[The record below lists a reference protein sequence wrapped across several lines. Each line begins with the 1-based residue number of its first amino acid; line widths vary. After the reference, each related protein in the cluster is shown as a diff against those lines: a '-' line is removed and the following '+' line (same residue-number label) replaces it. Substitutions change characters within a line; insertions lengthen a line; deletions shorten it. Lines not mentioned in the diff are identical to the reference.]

1 MPRVGLVVNPAAG
14 RDIRRLTGGA
24 SVVDDYAKRRVADCV
39 LEGLTAVADPPT
51 VRLMPDRSGIAD
63 HVLAEAPDELE
74 AEALEIPL
82 ERSAA
87 DTRRAAARFR
97 EDGVEAVVVLGGD
110 GTTRDVAGEIGSVPV
125 VAVSTGTNNVVPSAV
140 DGTVAGVAAA
150 LVATGTVPAADV
162 AGRHGWIEARAETPN
177 GEKRLAALA
186 AAEVSSRSFIG
197 SRALLEPDDLVG
209 GVVSRAHPGDI
220 GLPAVAGAL
229 EPLAPDDPGG
239 VALRLTD
246 PEDAPRTARAALAP
260 GVVATVG
267 IESVE
272 RIGPD
277 DPVRFE
283 VPDGVVGADGEREL
297 ELTDAT
303 VEFRVRADGPRLVD
317 VDATLSAGSEAGA
330 FALEAA
336 DRPPASED

>member
-1 MPRVGLVVNPAAG
+1 MDRVGLVVNPAAG

-39 LEGLTAVADPPT
+39 LEGLTAVADPLA

-63 HVLAEAPDELE
+63 HVLEEAPDELE
-74 AEALEIPL
+74 AAALEMSV
-82 ERSAA
+82 ENTAA
-87 DTRRAAARFR
+87 DTRRAAAQFR
-97 EDGVEAVVVLGGD
+97 KQGVGAVVVLGGD
-110 GTTRDVAGEIGSVPV
+110 GTTRDVASEIGSVPV

-150 LVATGTVPAADV
+150 LLATDVVPAADV
-162 AGRHGWIEARAETPN
+162 TERHGVVEARAETPN
-177 GEKRLAALA
+177 GERNLSALA

-197 SRALLEPDDLVG
+197 SRALLDPGDLRG

-229 EPLAPDDPGG
+229 EPVAPAAPGG

-246 PEDAPRTARAALAP
+246 PEDAPRTARATLAP

-267 IESVE
+267 IESCERVE
-272 RIGPD
+272 PD

-297 ELTDAT
+297 ELTDTT

-317 VDATLSAGSEAGA
+317 VDAVLAAGSEAGA
-330 FALEAA
+330 FVIERA
-336 DRPPASED
+336 DHPPARED